1 MSNSNPPAESPKRRG
16 SLSWLDPLALILAV
30 FLGALTGL
38 RWLSGGEGVLTV
50 EDDEVA
56 VLHDGWSGRA
66 RQVDTPG
73 KRLILPFL
81 QEARVI
87 KRSPAELVFSGTER
101 ANALL
106 VPELAI
112 RASDGSSLRFEGFRV
127 QFSLLPDQAERCL
140 EDTSAQL
147 EAAAALVEGYTR
159 AILRDEYGRFS
170 TSEVVLHESLKA
182 AGAASRARL
191 ESVLAEHGLQVLDLS
206 TPKPRFDPAHELAVE
221 RRKVADQEVERLK
234 TQFLQLEAERDEALA
249 RLEMEKEQ
257 ELAKLELALGEY
269 RAEAAKSD
277 ATQRAAATQYLEER
291 RSAGETRR
299 FEQEQE
305 ALALTERY
313 TVAAAALQERVD
325 QLAEGGEAAVR
336 ASWIERLREVPF
348 QVVPYTRDRS
358 PQSVELAQAALL
370 ASQKN

>member
-221 RRKVADQEVERLK
+221 RLK